1 MNGKLWLFWSK
12 REPADVETATDDV
25 YYMYSSDNG
34 ATWSDSIQF
43 TTDGYDDIWPSVT
56 QSHFVRIWVVWTS
69 DRADQPDYG
78 NYDLYYR
85 TSLLGDVNEDWQ
97 VDVVDLTKVS
107 LAYGFFE
114 GEPGYDPESDI
125 NTDGLVD
132 MRDLTYVA
140 MNLGTT

>member
-1 MNGKLWLFWSK
+1 
-12 REPADVETATDDV
+12 
-25 YYMYSSDNG
+25 
-34 ATWSDSIQF
+34 
-43 TTDGYDDIWPSVT
+43 
-56 QSHFVRIWVVWTS
+56 VRIWVVWTS

-132 MRDLTYVA
+132 MRDLTSVA